1 MRRAVWLLAVA
12 VAGSAEA
19 QWTPRPTA
27 TPRPVPSATPT
38 PTPTPRPVVT
48 ATPRPAAT
56 ATATPRPAAT
66 PAPGVTPT
74 PAAGVQT
81 PLFRLRVAP
90 IRLTRPA
97 VGEPIR
103 CSAALLLAGCTP
115 GDPLVVPIWFT
126 DSADE
131 VPADFQL
138 VRVR

>member
-1 MRRAVWLLAVA
+1 MRRAAWLLAVA
-12 VAGSAEA
+12 MAGSAEA

-48 ATPRPAAT
+48 ATPRP
-56 ATATPRPAAT
+56 TATPAT
-66 PAPGVTPT
+66 TVTPT
-74 PAAGVQT
+74 PAVGLQT

-90 IRLTRPA
+90 IRLARPA

-131 VPADFQL
+131 TPADFHL
-138 VRVR
+138 VRLR

>member
-1 MRRAVWLLAVA
+1 MRRAAWLLAVA

-38 PTPTPRPVVT
+38 STPTPRPVVT
-48 ATPRPAAT
+48 ATPRPT

-90 IRLTRPA
+90 IRLARPA
-97 VGEPIR
+97 VGEPLR
-103 CSAALLLAGCTP
+103 CSAALLLAGCMP